1 MILAIILFFNVA
13 ILALMALAIKRRNSV
28 GVQPAKPNQDNKL
41 SELRSEL
48 SALKQDNARKA
59 KQIEELRESTKR
71 RMRKEETGPVT
82 TQTVTSAPAEQSF
95 DLALKTVQQQA
106 EQNFGEQLAQ
116 AKARFD
122 EKVAKLEAQLG
133 ERKQRIEKS
142 KKNLPEALMGLVD
155 GMPEEVV
162 LEMGKL
168 IKKAD
173 HAEKL
178 FAATRGKLQMSQE
191 RFAEMQK
198 RYFGV
203 CRELALATGQNLT
216 LGDEEARDKA
226 EDLLDVSDKGVQ
238 A

>member
-1 MILAIILFFNVA
+1 V
-13 ILALMALAIKRRNSV
+13 
-28 GVQPAKPNQDNKL
+28 KPNQDNRL
-41 SELRSEL
+41 SELRTEL

-59 KQIEELRESTKR
+59 KQLEELRENSKR
-71 RMRKEETGPVT
+71 RMRKEETQPVNT
-82 TQTVTSAPAEQSF
+82 ETVTPAPAGQSF

-106 EQNFGEQLAQ
+106 DQSYQEQLAGVK
-116 AKARFD
+116 AKYD
-122 EKVAKLEAQLG
+122 ERIAKLEAQLG
-133 ERKQRIEKS
+133 ERKQRIDKA
-142 KKNLPEALMGLVD
+142 KKNLPETLMGLVE